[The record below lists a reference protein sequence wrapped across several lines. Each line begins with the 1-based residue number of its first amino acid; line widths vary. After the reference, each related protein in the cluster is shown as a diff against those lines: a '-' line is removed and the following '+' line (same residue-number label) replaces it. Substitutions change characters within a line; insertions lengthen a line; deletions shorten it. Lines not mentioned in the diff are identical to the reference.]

1 MLTWCHMRVRSRLE
15 TPMTEAASPSQLQD
29 LTAELEA
36 LVAKAARSIVS
47 VHSHRMRSSGFV
59 WRPGLVVTADEA
71 LAEEGEFTVQSTA
84 GDEVPA
90 QLVGRDPSTDI
101 ALLRINRVDLQPVT
115 TAAPSTVAGALAVVV
130 GAHNGSPTAALGVIS
145 RTGPS
150 WRSLRGGEIDS
161 RIELDVRLQR
171 RAEGGL
177 ALNASGQAIGMTV
190 FGPRRRVLVIPSA
203 TIERVAPRL
212 ETHGRIAR
220 GYLGLGLQ
228 PVAVEGSSASGA
240 MVMSVDPKGP
250 GAAAGIHQGD
260 IILALEGEPLRHIRS
275 LLSALGPD
283 SVGKTI
289 TLAVRRAGES
299 HKIALKLTER
309 PPT

>member
-1 MLTWCHMRVRSRLE
+1 
-15 TPMTEAASPSQLQD
+15 MTEAASPSQLQN
-29 LTAELEA
+29 LSAELA
-36 LVAKAARSIVS
+36 DLVAKTAPSVVA

-59 WRPGLVVTADEA
+59 WRPGLIVTADEA
-71 LAEEGEFTVQSTA
+71 LAEEGEFAVQPPG
-84 GDEVPA
+84 GDVVQA
-90 QLVGRDPSTDI
+90 QLVGRDPSTDV
-101 ALLRINRVDLQPVT
+101 ALLRISRADLQPVT
-115 TAAPSTVAGALAVVV
+115 TAASTAAGALALVV
-130 GAHNGSPTAALGVIS
+130 GAHNGSPIAALGVVS
-145 RTGPS
+145 RNGPS
-150 WRSLRGGEIDS
+150 WRSLRGGEIDA

-177 ALNASGQAIGMTV
+177 ALDASGQAIGMTV

-228 PVAVEGSSASGA
+228 PVAVEGDGSGA
-240 MVMSVDPKGP
+240 MVMSVNPKGP

-260 IILALEGEPLRHIRS
+260 IILALDDEPLRHIQS
-275 LLSALGPD
+275 FLAALGPN

-289 TLAVRRAGES
+289 MLTVRRTGEA
-299 HKIALKLTER
+299 HKIALEVTER
-309 PPT
+309 PTT